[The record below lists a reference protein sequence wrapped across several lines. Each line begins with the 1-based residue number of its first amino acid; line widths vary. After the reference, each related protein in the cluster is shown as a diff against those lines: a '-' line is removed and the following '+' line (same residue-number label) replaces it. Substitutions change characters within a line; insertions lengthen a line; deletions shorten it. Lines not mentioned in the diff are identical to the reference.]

1 MAIQKIQPADFVN
14 KPVLQGSRELR
25 TQRLRHLLYIFLFIG
40 MALLILVWSPVAS
53 SQIKPTLD
61 AIDYSILTGNRVR
74 IELRLSDPVGKPE
87 SFSIYNPARIVLDF
101 PGVSLNLAQK
111 TRIINIGLTYSM
123 TAVEAGDR
131 TRVVIQLIR
140 HVPYKMDITD
150 GTIFITIGDS
160 GDAGGPG
167 YIGAPEMGHIED
179 VAFQK
184 DNAGDGRIHVR
195 LSDPF
200 TVIDTHEEGKSIIV
214 DFFNTGLPKHL
225 HRILDVTDFATPILT
240 IDMFAQGNNTRM
252 VIRTTGS
259 YEHLIYQTQNLQS
272 IELKSIN

>member
-1 MAIQKIQPADFVN
+1 MMIQKIQPADFVN
-14 KPVLQGSRELR
+14 KPILQGSQELR
-25 TQRLRHLLYIFLFIG
+25 AQRLRHFIYIFLFIG
-40 MALLILVWSPVAS
+40 IAILLLVWSLVAG

-61 AIDYSILTGNRVR
+61 AIDFSILAGNRVR
-74 IELRLSDPVGKPE
+74 IELRLSNPVGKPQ

-101 PGVSLNLAQK
+101 PGVSLNLPQK
-111 TRIINIGLTYSM
+111 TRIINTGLTYSM
-123 TAVEAGDR
+123 TAVEASDR

-140 HVPYKMDITD
+140 YVPYKMDITD

-160 GDAGGPG
+160 GDTGGLG

-179 VAFQK
+179 VAFEK
-184 DNAGDGRIHVR
+184 DNEGDGRIHVR
-195 LSDPF
+195 LSDPL

-214 DFFNTGLPKHL
+214 DFFNTDLPKHL

-240 IDMFAQGNNTRM
+240 IDMFAQGDNTRM
-252 VIRTTGS
+252 VINTTGS

-272 IELKSIN
+272 IDLKSIK